1 MVGYDGLRHA
11 LTHAHLDAGPTEH
24 QLTVAVVLSAQLH
37 SNTAGKHNTAQDKSQ
52 PHRWQHGIVEY
63 STAQN
68 REAQGTCHT
77 RHETAQQR
85 SQGTANDVTQH
96 STAQHRTSQSSTS
109 AGHDGTAQYREAK
122 GTHRIQ
128 HTAAQ
133 QHSTREGRWMCATQH
148 KTSQGASYET

>member
-37 SNTAGKHNTAQDKSQ
+37 SNTAGKHNRAQDKSE
-52 PHRWQHGIVEY
+52 PHRWHRVVEY

-68 REAQGTCHT
+68 MEAQGTCHT
-77 RHETAQQR
+77 QHETAQQR

-96 STAQHRTSQSSTS
+96 STAQDKS
-109 AGHDGTAQYREAK
+109 E
-122 GTHRIQ
+122 
-128 HTAAQ
+128 
-133 QHSTREGRWMCATQH
+133 QH
-148 KTSQGASYET
+148 KCRA